1 MIKISLQIIIFLNL
15 LILFLTA
22 FGVIFNSSAIS
33 LISYSKNLN
42 NNIFNKIELDFFNL
56 YNKLSFSDYLQ

>member
-42 NNIFNKIELDFFNL
+42 NNIFNKIELDF
-56 YNKLSFSDYLQ
+56 